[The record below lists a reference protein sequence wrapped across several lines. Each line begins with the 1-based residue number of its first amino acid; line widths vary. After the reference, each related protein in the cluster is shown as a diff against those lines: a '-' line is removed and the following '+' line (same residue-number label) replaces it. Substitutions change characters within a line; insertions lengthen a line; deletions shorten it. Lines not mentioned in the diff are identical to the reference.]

1 VSSLIPHEAYR
12 AAYYAQHRALLLQCL
27 ATHQLLRKLSGFDM
41 KPSGRAVRDVRRRF
55 AALLRRDLE
64 NVEHGFYP
72 RELLFQIPVSEYAKL
87 LPRLVSDFPRTIRR
101 AKRQDFKDLPD
112 GVRLE
117 NYPAYYRRNFHW
129 QTDGYLSRRS
139 AELYDVGV
147 ELLFLGT
154 ADVMRRQIVPPIARE
169 LGRLGNS
176 RARILDVATGT
187 GSALRQLAAVFPEA
201 RYYGLD
207 LSPYYVDFAR
217 ERLGQRQELTFL
229 CEDAEAMPFRD
240 GWFEI
245 VTSVYLFHELPRRS
259 RRRVLSE
266 MFRVLKPGGL
276 LVLED
281 SAQPSEGGEVEL
293 FLDRFA
299 DDFHE
304 PFYRDYLKDDLAG
317 AASEAG
323 FQVESVE
330 ACFVSKLLVARKP
343 ATEVTPS

>member
-1 VSSLIPHEAYR
+1 VSSLIPREAYR
-12 AAYYAQHRALLLQCL
+12 AAYYAQHRALLLQCV
-27 ATHQLLRKLSGFDM
+27 ATHQLLRKLSGFDL
-41 KPSGRAVRDVRRRF
+41 KPSGKAVRDVRRRF
-55 AALLRRDLE
+55 AALLRRDLS
-64 NVEHGFYP
+64 NVENGFYP
-72 RELLFQIPVSEYAKL
+72 KEALFQIPVSEYARLFPKL
-87 LPRLVSDFPRTIRR
+87 ISDFPRTILRARR
-101 AKRQDFKDLPD
+101 KNFADLPND
-112 GVRLE
+112 VKLE

-169 LGRLGNS
+169 LGALGNP
-176 RARILDVATGT
+176 RARVLDVATGT
-187 GSALRQLAAVFPEA
+187 GSALRQIAQVFPDA

-217 ERLGQRQELTFL
+217 ERLTQTRDVTFL
-229 CEDAEAMPFRD
+229 CENAEAMPFRD

-266 MFRVLKPGGL
+266 MYRVLKPGGL

-304 PFYRDYLKDDLAG
+304 PFYRDYLKDDLSKAT
-317 AASEAG
+317 AEVG
-323 FQVESVE
+323 FRIESVE

-343 ATEVTPS
+343 LSETASA